1 MASFLSILEESMYL
15 STYPSKRDGHPPIYL
30 GGEPPLPT
38 YSGWS
43 VHLSTYVGKDGNT
56 SIYCWS
62 TCLVFQYKQ
71 RPGFHEIKSP
81 ISLCISICVY
91 RYIYIYISQ
100 YIYRNPSINT
110 FRYRYTCVRIYL
122 YMQISIYT

>member
-1 MASFLSILEESMYL
+1 MYL

-43 VHLSTYVGKDGNT
+43 VRLSTYVGKDGNT

-71 RPGFHEIKSP
+71 RPGFHEIRSP
-81 ISLCISICVY
+81 ISICICSAAFARRWRGFVDDVHRAFAILAQE
-91 RYIYIYISQ
+91 RAISFSLLL
-100 YIYRNPSINT
+100 PLAA
-110 FRYRYTCVRIYL
+110 FFWL
-122 YMQISIYT
+122 

>member
-43 VHLSTYVGKDGNT
+43 VRLSTYVGKDGNT

-62 TCLVFQYKQ
+62 TRLVFQYTQ
-71 RPGFHEIKSP
+71 RSGFHEIKSP
-81 ISLCISICVY
+81 ISVCISISIYLSKFIHKYIYIQIRVCIDISMHACMS
-91 RYIYIYISQ
+91 IYIYI
-100 YIYRNPSINT
+100 
-110 FRYRYTCVRIYL
+110 
-122 YMQISIYT
+122 